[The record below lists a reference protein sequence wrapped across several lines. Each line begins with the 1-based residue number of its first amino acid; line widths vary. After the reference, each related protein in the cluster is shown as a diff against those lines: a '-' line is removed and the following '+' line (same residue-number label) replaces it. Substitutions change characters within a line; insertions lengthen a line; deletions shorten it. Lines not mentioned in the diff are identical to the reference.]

1 MTNFLKRLELQGF
14 KSFAPKTVLD
24 FPARIVAIVGP
35 NGSGKS
41 NIIDALR
48 WVLGEREAKQLR
60 GEKLENLIFSG
71 TPKHPAAGLAR
82 VALYF
87 DNKGKQLP
95 LDFEEMAVMRKI
107 DRSGTSQFFCND
119 AEVRLKDLLP
129 ILARARLSS
138 RGLNMIGQGESDVFV
153 KSTPE
158 ERRMMMEEVLGLR
171 EFRIKKNQSERRLEN
186 ARINMDKVKAMLD
199 ELAPHLRV
207 LRRQKNRFEKRNE
220 VEIELRE
227 LENRYFSF
235 HYQALEKELK
245 DLVLPMEQL
254 QKAAKEKQRE
264 IEILEKKLR
273 EIDKQSDEP
282 GESQKI
288 KAELAE
294 LAERRLS
301 LQKNLARLEVK
312 REFQAAGR
320 HDHSSQELSDVIHAL
335 SDDLEASLVLDD
347 LAKIKKVL
355 SDWVQK
361 LKNLFK
367 GGDFSDLVADEKKLQ
382 AEISEIEN
390 RTRALR
396 LSEEKILE
404 IQKSLNQEF
413 RRQIE
418 NLEEK
423 KNALRSLEEKI
434 QSKTF
439 EKEKIHLRLG
449 ELERE
454 WQSFGRFL
462 ADLKNL
468 QWDGQAIDSAEA
480 EKKMMRLRAEL
491 AAIGEIDQSLV
502 KEAEESEK
510 RHEFLSRE
518 LADLEKASTDLKNL
532 IKELE
537 ERIHNDFKN
546 AFHLINEEFNKYFR
560 LMFSGGRAKLK
571 LVVPKPK
578 MEAKPEVGDEGV
590 SEPEV
595 KLEPEPAEEKKEPI
609 AGVEIDLNLPKKKIT
624 NLEML
629 SGGERSLV
637 SMAALFALIA
647 VSPPPFLVL
656 DEIDAALDEENA
668 RRFSELIKEFS
679 RHTQFV
685 IVTHNRSTMEAA
697 DALYGIT
704 MGDDGVSKVL
714 SLKLESAEQKV

>member
-264 IEILEKKLR
+264 IEIL
-273 EIDKQSDEP
+273 
-282 GESQKI
+282 
-288 KAELAE
+288 
-294 LAERRLS
+294 
-301 LQKNLARLEVK
+301 
-312 REFQAAGR
+312 
-320 HDHSSQELSDVIHAL
+320 
-335 SDDLEASLVLDD
+335 
-347 LAKIKKVL
+347 
-355 SDWVQK
+355 
-361 LKNLFK
+361 
-367 GGDFSDLVADEKKLQ
+367 
-382 AEISEIEN
+382 
-390 RTRALR
+390 
-396 LSEEKILE
+396 
-404 IQKSLNQEF
+404 
-413 RRQIE
+413 
-418 NLEEK
+418 
-423 KNALRSLEEKI
+423 
-434 QSKTF
+434 
-439 EKEKIHLRLG
+439 
-449 ELERE
+449 
-454 WQSFGRFL
+454 
-462 ADLKNL
+462 
-468 QWDGQAIDSAEA
+468 
-480 EKKMMRLRAEL
+480 
-491 AAIGEIDQSLV
+491 
-502 KEAEESEK
+502 
-510 RHEFLSRE
+510 
-518 LADLEKASTDLKNL
+518 
-532 IKELE
+532 
-537 ERIHNDFKN
+537 
-546 AFHLINEEFNKYFR
+546 
-560 LMFSGGRAKLK
+560 
-571 LVVPKPK
+571 
-578 MEAKPEVGDEGV
+578 
-590 SEPEV
+590 
-595 KLEPEPAEEKKEPI
+595 
-609 AGVEIDLNLPKKKIT
+609 
-624 NLEML
+624 
-629 SGGERSLV
+629 
-637 SMAALFALIA
+637 
-647 VSPPPFLVL
+647 
-656 DEIDAALDEENA
+656 
-668 RRFSELIKEFS
+668 
-679 RHTQFV
+679 
-685 IVTHNRSTMEAA
+685 
-697 DALYGIT
+697 
-704 MGDDGVSKVL
+704 
-714 SLKLESAEQKV
+714 

>member
-624 NLEML
+624 NLEMR

>member
-624 NLEML
+624 NLELL
-629 SGGERSLV
+629 SGGDRSLV